1 MCQKSLSADERRKAA
16 RRVSCVGKGQVA
28 SVACTPGRGCGR
40 GSLGEEFCGQ
50 RGGVGKCPEC
60 IVCARRPRAWD
71 GTAGEIPQVVR
82 VQVLEG
88 QCGSLGTEALILTLK
103 PLEGFESRGD
113 PVGPSF

>member
-1 MCQKSLSADERRKAA
+1 M
-16 RRVSCVGKGQVA
+16 
-28 SVACTPGRGCGR
+28 GRGRWPRWPARLDVGADR

-50 RGGVGKCPEC
+50 RGGVGRCPEC

-71 GTAGEIPQVVR
+71 GTAGEILQVVR